1 MSAFLY
7 RIVAVIAQQAPPHGI
22 RQDEFL
28 FAGLRKLYGHN
39 GSLTADDG
47 SRAEGRMDHLPA
59 TYRTGHQRRRFLR
72 RQAPVPLRGGSSGRG
87 DRHPQPSLNGGAA
100 GPANAS
106 LSKTFKFAIRL
117 LHKVFKIEQ
126 SVYTNAAYY
135 HGMIVG
141 LCAMM
146 INSFR
151 ITSNRESENG
161 RYDVQ
166 MLPLTKHFPGF
177 LIEIKAEK
185 DCSEEQLEAL
195 AQTALQ
201 QINDRSYSAEMQ
213 ALGIKSIIKY
223 GLAFSGKSARIAT
236 EKQTIE

>member
-1 MSAFLY
+1 MCEVALPNKEISFVYSKEILSQLENIIPRSLATEIQEALY
-7 RIVAVIAQQAPPHGI
+7 KMDVDALQR
-22 RQDEFL
+22 
-28 FAGLRKLYGHN
+28 GLEKYLMQTISFY
-39 GSLTADDG
+39 D
-47 SRAEGRMDHLPA
+47 
-59 TYRTGHQRRRFLR
+59 
-72 RQAPVPLRGGSSGRG
+72 
-87 DRHPQPSLNGGAA
+87 AA
-100 GPANAS
+100 NES
-106 LSKTFKFAIRL
+106 
-117 LHKVFKIEQ
+117 
-126 SVYTNAAYY
+126 YY

-151 ITSNRESENG
+151 ITSNRESGNG

-185 DCSEEQLEAL
+185 DCSEEQLEML

-223 GLAFSGKSARIAT
+223 GLAFSGKSARIAA
-236 EKQTIE
+236 EKQAIE

>member
-1 MSAFLY
+1 MVRLTA
-7 RIVAVIAQQAPPHGI
+7 GCI
-22 RQDEFL
+22 RQFCSRIILREF
-28 FAGLRKLYGHN
+28 AY
-39 GSLTADDG
+39 
-47 SRAEGRMDHLPA
+47 
-59 TYRTGHQRRRFLR
+59 HQLCT
-72 RQAPVPLRGGSSGRG
+72 PTLIISSLRGILPVSYTHLDVYKRQVYSKEILSQLENIIPRSLATEIQEALYKMDVDALQRG
-87 DRHPQPSLNGGAA
+87 LEKYLMQTISFYDAA
-100 GPANAS
+100 NES
-106 LSKTFKFAIRL
+106 
-117 LHKVFKIEQ
+117 
-126 SVYTNAAYY
+126 YY

-151 ITSNRESENG
+151 ITSNRESGNG

-223 GLAFSGKSARIAT
+223 GLAFSGKSARIAA
-236 EKQTIE
+236 EKQTIA